1 MKIEK
6 SRRVVESHP
15 VCLDLKMMTK
25 ELEKETL
32 DVTDAIEA
40 LKITGENIQRIRESD
55 TVIWK

>member
-1 MKIEK
+1 
-6 SRRVVESHP
+6 
-15 VCLDLKMMTK
+15 MMTK